1 MRHAEQ
7 DALIGGIYRWFAPH
21 ETQLVSK
28 SLDEIRSLSAREIG
42 PQRYELRSPTKAF
55 SSRIQFSPS
64 TDVTLSYASFSSALE
79 ITSAPSKPNYVLF
92 FRLRGSSEYTVH
104 RRVFTTSPLIGAL
117 LPGMQPARVLTNED
131 WHVFGTRFA
140 PDTLQRELSQ
150 MLDRQ
155 ILRP

>member
-1 MRHAEQ
+1 
-7 DALIGGIYRWFAPH
+7 
-21 ETQLVSK
+21 
-28 SLDEIRSLSAREIG
+28 
-42 PQRYELRSPTKAF
+42 
-55 SSRIQFSPS
+55 
-64 TDVTLSYASFSSALE
+64 DVTLSYASFSSALE

-155 ILRP
+155 ILRPVEFDPMVRFDQGAGQIIRRMLGRLYEEAGNRDFRFTNSLAVWQLERLLISTVLEGHKHNYS